1 MGRSGSSVPVRMDR
15 ILHRIERWRSTRR
28 KLSPMPAE
36 LWTAAVSLAR
46 EHGVSMTSRILGLSY
61 GSLKDRVTGS
71 RPPAGRRR
79 RAPVGFVELPLG
91 SLTNTS
97 RPAMAVLE
105 LWASDGAKLV
115 VHLRESA
122 DLNLPGLAEAF
133 WRRRS

>member
-1 MGRSGSSVPVRMDR
+1 MGRSGSSAPVRMDR
-15 ILHRIERWRSTRR
+15 ILQRIESWRSTRQ

-71 RPPAGRRR
+71 TAPAGRGR
-79 RAPVGFVELPLG
+79 RAPIGFVELPPG
-91 SLTNTS
+91 SLTSTS
-97 RPAMAVLE
+97 MPAVAVLE

-115 VHLRESA
+115 VHLRDSA
-122 DLNLPGLAEAF
+122 DLDLPGLSEAF